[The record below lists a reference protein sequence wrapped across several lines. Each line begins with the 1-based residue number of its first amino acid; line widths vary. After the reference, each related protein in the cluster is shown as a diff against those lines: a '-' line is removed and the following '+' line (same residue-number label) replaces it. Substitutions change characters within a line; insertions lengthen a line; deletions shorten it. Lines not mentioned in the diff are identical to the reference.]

1 MWNCGEKCWLEG
13 GIRLHSQLWH
23 RAENTPVSMK
33 KNEPAAKAENI
44 RDVWWKNYF
53 NYI

>member
-1 MWNCGEKCWLEG
+1 
-13 GIRLHSQLWH
+13 
-23 RAENTPVSMK
+23 MK